1 MSSKPRT
8 LPDGRIPDRLPDGRP
23 AVAWRSRW
31 TEGVLPLWLVAT
43 AGGMAVICVLG
54 LFFYGSYTGVGSA

>member
-1 MSSKPRT
+1 MSNKPRT

-31 TEGVLPLWLVAT
+31 TEGVLPLWLVDFLQSPLS
-43 AGGMAVICVLG
+43 C
-54 LFFYGSYTGVGSA
+54 